1 MSFYIFYYT
10 HFLAQ
15 WDSQKYRAPE
25 IDHFLNGGVG
35 IHDPAFPRGL
45 TFAGCLSITP
55 AATSLNQLFPSIVET
70 EHELLMNEKCCL
82 MFDTPT
88 PPPSTVKLKVNE
100 TALN

>member
-1 MSFYIFYYT
+1 MSFYNFYCT
-10 HFLAQ
+10 HFLPQ
-15 WDSQKYRAPE
+15 WEKYRAPE
-25 IDHFLNGGVG
+25 RDHFPKGGVG
-35 IHDPAFPRGL
+35 IHDAAFPRGL

-88 PPPSTVKLKVNE
+88 PPSSTVKSKVNE